1 MGPINIKDTRR
12 QLKTLLDRV
21 EAGET
26 IAISRRGAVI
36 AKLVPPDTRK
46 KRLPSLMALRRT
58 IRSKGRPL
66 STLIQEARMEDRA

>member
-26 IAISRRGAVI
+26 IAISRRGTVI
-36 AKLVPPDTRK
+36 ANWCLLIHKQDASP
-46 KRLPSLMALRRT
+46 RL
-58 IRSKGRPL
+58 
-66 STLIQEARMEDRA
+66 